1 VARSW
6 NSRLRLIPTV
16 SATCS
21 QGTSPSCCLRRRS
34 AAARSSAFRVLAQY
48 VLHELLDESLLVADL
63 PDDGRDGG
71 ETSQLGGPPASL
83 AVDDDVPVARRVVP
97 HRDRLEHA
105 LLADGGGQFF
115 QALRI
120 EGTARLIRVRLDAVE
135 RDLACLGEFA
145 GTACLG

>member
-1 VARSW
+1 MFSMSCWMSRCSSLTCRTMAGMVGRPASWAAR
-6 NSRLRLIPTV
+6 
-16 SATCS
+16 
-21 QGTSPSCCLRRRS
+21 QRRS
-34 AAARSSAFRVLAQY
+34 PWMMTYRS
-48 VLHELLDESLLVADL
+48 
-63 PDDGRDGG
+63 RD
-71 ETSQLGGPPASL
+71 S
-83 AVDDDVPVARRVVP
+83 VVP